1 MSTAFA
7 PAGTVQL
14 SVLDLAP
21 LSAGQSVGE
30 AIEASARLAELAD
43 RTGYKRFWYAEHHN
57 NEGVASS
64 ATTVLIGHAAA
75 RTSRIRIG
83 AGGVMLPNHAP
94 LVVAEQFGTLANMYP
109 DRIDL
114 GLGRAPGTDP
124 RTAAML
130 RRGDSSGQ
138 AFAGEIVEL
147 QQLFGAQ
154 EGTLVRAVTA
164 RNTQVPMCVLGSS
177 TGGAAVAA
185 LLGLPFAAASHFA
198 PQSLNEA
205 VAVYRQ
211 NFNPAADTAQ
221 IAEPYVIAGVNVL
234 VAGSQEEAEFQFS
247 SHRLLVRDIV
257 AHGRRPVQPPVP
269 DVMAGWQPE
278 EAAQVRARMAASAV
292 GTPETVRAQLER
304 LAGSAGI
311 DELMVVTYAWDP
323 AVRERSYELLA
334 GAWGLG

>member
-7 PAGTVQL
+7 PAPTVQL

-43 RTGYKRFWYAEHHN
+43 RAGYKRFWYAEHHN

-75 RTSRIRIG
+75 RTSRIRVG
-83 AGGVMLPNHAP
+83 SGGIMLPNHAP

-138 AFAGEIVEL
+138 TFAGELVEL
-147 QQLFGAQ
+147 QQLFGGQ
-154 EGTLVRAVTA
+154 QGTLVRAVTA
-164 RNTQVPMCVLGSS
+164 RNTRVPMCVLGSS
-177 TGGAAVAA
+177 TAGAAVAA

-198 PQSLNEA
+198 PQALDEA

-211 NFNPAADTAQ
+211 NFNADAETAQ
-221 IAEPYVIAGVNVL
+221 IARPYVIAGVNVL
-234 VAGSQEEAEFQFS
+234 VAEGQAEAEFQFS
-247 SHRLLVRDIV
+247 SHQLVVRDIL

-269 DVMAGWQPE
+269 GVTAGWRPE
-278 EAAQVRARMAASAV
+278 DAAKVRAR
-292 GTPETVRAQLER
+292 L
-304 LAGSAGI
+304 
-311 DELMVVTYAWDP
+311 
-323 AVRERSYELLA
+323 
-334 GAWGLG
+334 